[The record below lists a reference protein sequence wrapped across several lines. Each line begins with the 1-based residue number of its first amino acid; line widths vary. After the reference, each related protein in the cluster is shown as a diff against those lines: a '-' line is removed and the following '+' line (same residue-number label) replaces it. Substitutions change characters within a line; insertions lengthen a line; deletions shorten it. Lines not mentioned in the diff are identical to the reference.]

1 MSENPQFKRL
11 QERIGYDFTNAGLLE
26 RAMTHR
32 SYGDGQRTTAD
43 NERLEFLGDRV
54 LGLLT
59 AERLF
64 AASNA
69 KEGELARKLNSLVR
83 KEACAR
89 AARRAELGDAIL
101 MSQAEV
107 KQGGRE
113 KISILG
119 DVCEALMG
127 ALYLDGGMDA
137 ASAFYELFWSA
148 ELDGLDKLGAKD
160 PKTELQERASAL
172 GKPNP
177 AYSVKDRSGPDHR
190 PVFII
195 TVSVDDVGEAD
206 GTGTSKKDAE
216 RTAAKLLLE
225 MMKI

>member
-11 QERIGYDFTNAGLLE
+11 QERIGYEFTNAGLLE

-32 SYGDGQRTTAD
+32 SYGDGRRKTAD

-59 AERLF
+59 AERIF
-64 AASNA
+64 AASDA

-89 AARRAELGDAIL
+89 AARRAELGDVIL

-113 KISILG
+113 KVSILG

-127 ALYLDGGMDA
+127 ALYLDGGLDA

-148 ELDGLDKLGAKD
+148 ELEGLDKLGGKD

-177 AYSVKDRSGPDHR
+177 VYSVKDRSGPDHR

-195 TVSVDDVGEAD
+195 NVAVDDIGNAEAA
-206 GTGTSKKDAE
+206 GTSKKDAE

-225 MMKI
+225 MMNT

>member
-1 MSENPQFKRL
+1 MSENPQFTRL
-11 QERIGYDFTNAGLLE
+11 QKRIGYKFTNDALLE

-32 SYGDGQRTTAD
+32 SYGDGRRMTAD

-59 AERLF
+59 AERIF

-89 AARRAELGDAIL
+89 AARRAGLGDAIL

-127 ALYLDGGMDA
+127 ALYLDGGIDA
-137 ASAFYELFWSA
+137 AASFYELFWSE
-148 ELDGLDKLGAKD
+148 ELEGLDKLGGKD

-172 GKPNP
+172 GKDNP
-177 AYSVKDRSGPDHR
+177 LYRVKERSGPDHK

-195 TVSVDDVGEAD
+195 TVSVDDIGQAD
-206 GTGTSKKDAE
+206 GAGTSKKDAE

-225 MMKI
+225 MMPK